1 MNIYDKQEPV
11 NFERLLT
18 FFSSE
23 SIKKK
28 TCISS
33 INHDIR
39 VIYDFSA
46 FLVLNCPLAGIN
58 VKKDSCFAKEQLP
71 LLIELTNREVSK
83 FLALPETSGLLA
95 DAALQNGDHG

>member
-1 MNIYDKQEPV
+1 MNIYNKQEPV
-11 NFERLLT
+11 PFERLLN

-23 SIKKK
+23 SIKK

-33 INHDIR
+33 IKRDTR

-58 VKKDSCFAKEQLP
+58 VKKDSCIAKEQLL
-71 LLIELTNREVSK
+71 LLIELTSWEVSK
-83 FLALPETSGLLA
+83 FLDLPETSGLLA

>member
-1 MNIYDKQEPV
+1 MNIYDKHEPV
-11 NFERLLT
+11 PFERLLN

-23 SIKKK
+23 SIKKS
-28 TCISS
+28 ISS
-33 INHDIR
+33 IKHDTR

-58 VKKDSCFAKEQLP
+58 VKKDSCFAKEQLL
-71 LLIELTNREVSK
+71 LLIELTSTEVSK